1 MTPYGELQASGDI
14 AIENRENIRADLVLS
29 DTRLS
34 KDDISIEASGPLKL
48 TLIDGIADVNF
59 DISVPFLAYGK
70 RSLNQVSLN
79 GQLQADVN
87 QRPVIFDTD
96 TRLKFSD
103 LKTRRFE
110 AGNGQINW
118 DGEINLGENNR
129 DITANGDWAIDV
141 ADITVAD
148 QEMRQTLAS
157 QLSLSETLSATPIAA
172 GFSSGLENMVSAL
185 LERSTLSGAG
195 TILYGQDHIHIDL
208 LDDVSF
214 GSFETKLTISPA
226 GGVAIYDFDRQSQ
239 QLSARTSLSLIGQY
253 PMDVDDLSLSVS
265 TPDGLAINQVDSL
278 SATLE
283 RNTQW
288 EAQFEGRPVRLG
300 AGQLTVNY
308 NASAKRNLQVKGPL
322 DFDGPLPGAWVSGL
336 QTTGL
341 LGVALS
347 GEQMQVYYS
356 PEENKPIR
364 LQSLETVTGWRAET
378 FDFNLVDTKR
388 PLYMRYPAGSK
399 TFAQLRDA
407 SAVILDPTAS
417 KSLNVRFAALD
428 VLGDM
433 TSSAQNWMIEVKD
446 ADVKT
451 DDYIGEN
458 TVMSTPSAEL
468 TAKITTQNPIDISL
482 QTQSANVTT
491 PLLKAQNI
499 PLTLF
504 GTPERFTIDYGSNTR
519 QGLIEMQDG
528 SLPPLPLRGSLVFE
542 NQTFTGSA
550 QTVLPKAEDTEIDV
564 SYVFKDGAGTAKVII
579 PELKFERGKLQ
590 PQDLAKAFQGKIAD
604 VNGTVSAAIDLAF
617 EAGKPLQSSGRA
629 RLRNLDFGTLPGPF
643 SGVSTDIEFDSVFPL
658 VTLGRQRLTVSSFN
672 PGLALDD
679 GVIDYEL
686 VDGGVK
692 IHSAVWPLVNGT
704 IEIEPTLWRYNAEK
718 NRVVL
723 KINDVSVGAFLGDV
737 GGGNLTATGDVVG
750 IIPVLVEGVSVSIDG
765 GLLAVEDGGVIQYRS
780 PPLVSPVDLIPNEFV
795 TLKDYR
801 QFQDMRNNPDP
812 ESNVGKDLAFT
823 TLRNFEYKSLS
834 AKLNGPL
841 DGEVEVNLKFEG
853 RNPKILAGTRFAFNV
868 TVIGELVNL
877 ARNLKIDGSFDKIR
891 GYLELDEASNTSLE
905 TTDIEI
911 P

>member
-1 MTPYGELQASGDI
+1 
-14 AIENRENIRADLVLS
+14 
-29 DTRLS
+29 
-34 KDDISIEASGPLKL
+34 
-48 TLIDGIADVNF
+48 
-59 DISVPFLAYGK
+59 
-70 RSLNQVSLN
+70 
-79 GQLQADVN
+79 
-87 QRPVIFDTD
+87 
-96 TRLKFSD
+96 
-103 LKTRRFE
+103 
-110 AGNGQINW
+110 
-118 DGEINLGENNR
+118 
-129 DITANGDWAIDV
+129 
-141 ADITVAD
+141 
-148 QEMRQTLAS
+148 
-157 QLSLSETLSATPIAA
+157 
-172 GFSSGLENMVSAL
+172 
-185 LERSTLSGAG
+185 
-195 TILYGQDHIHIDL
+195 
-208 LDDVSF
+208 
-214 GSFETKLTISPA
+214 
-226 GGVAIYDFDRQSQ
+226 
-239 QLSARTSLSLIGQY
+239 
-253 PMDVDDLSLSVS
+253 
-265 TPDGLAINQVDSL
+265 
-278 SATLE
+278 
-283 RNTQW
+283 
-288 EAQFEGRPVRLG
+288 
-300 AGQLTVNY
+300 
-308 NASAKRNLQVKGPL
+308 
-322 DFDGPLPGAWVSGL
+322 
-336 QTTGL
+336 
-341 LGVALS
+341 
-347 GEQMQVYYS
+347 
-356 PEENKPIR
+356 
-364 LQSLETVTGWRAET
+364 
-378 FDFNLVDTKR
+378 
-388 PLYMRYPAGSK
+388 
-399 TFAQLRDA
+399 
-407 SAVILDPTAS
+407 
-417 KSLNVRFAALD
+417 
-428 VLGDM
+428 
-433 TSSAQNWMIEVKD
+433 
-446 ADVKT
+446 
-451 DDYIGEN
+451 
-458 TVMSTPSAEL
+458 
-468 TAKITTQNPIDISL
+468 
-482 QTQSANVTT
+482 
-491 PLLKAQNI
+491 
-499 PLTLF
+499 
-504 GTPERFTIDYGSNTR
+504 
-519 QGLIEMQDG
+519 
-528 SLPPLPLRGSLVFE
+528 
-542 NQTFTGSA
+542 
-550 QTVLPKAEDTEIDV
+550 
-564 SYVFKDGAGTAKVII
+564 
-579 PELKFERGKLQ
+579 LQ